1 MPVKNDDSHFRHLK
15 PAEKDYKRSDS
26 GGLFMLVTETGSK
39 LWRYAY
45 RFNAP
50 LPKMKRDTVPC
61 KRLEYLAPNRPTLR
75 SPRSATLR

>member
-1 MPVKNDDSHFRHLK
+1 
-15 PAEKDYKRSDS
+15 
-26 GGLFMLVTETGSK
+26 MLVTETGSK

-50 LPKMKRDTVPC
+50 LLKMKRDTVRC

-75 SPRSATLR
+75 SPRSATLC